1 MKIIDR
7 FFFLDVKGK
16 QNKKLR
22 KHLGIYVLRE
32 KEIWI
37 KK

>member
-1 MKIIDR
+1 MKINDW
-7 FFFLDVKGK
+7 FSFLDVNGK

-37 KK
+37 KT